1 MYLIWAE
8 GYKNAEVDVKMI
20 RKTREIWSSMKD
32 VRSGMGVKIISYLD
46 LKELRGVLK
55 TKNPTKEHISQYK
68 ITER

>member
-1 MYLIWAE
+1 
-8 GYKNAEVDVKMI
+8 MI